1 MLRRESDFL
10 SFVCSP
16 ADEGIP
22 GLPVNVGEHKRAE
35 IFTLRVDVSAVDAV
49 CAR

>member
-1 MLRRESDFL
+1 MLRRESDFY
-10 SFVCSP
+10 
-16 ADEGIP
+16 EGIP

-35 IFTLRVDVSAVDAV
+35 IFTLRVDVFAVDAV